1 MVNETI
7 KPGERTHIR
16 GNSETNTKVSE
27 TSTKVS
33 TQDKTVKRWR
43 QCQNMYEEGNQL
55 QQTSQEKERGRH

>member
-16 GNSETNTKVSE
+16 GNSETNTKVRI
-27 TSTKVS
+27 S

-43 QCQNMYEEGNQL
+43 QCQNTYEEGNQL